1 MRLAPLP
8 NGTRFATRHLDAR
21 VELGRAWV
29 RVTALLRG
37 GRHAKAAGS
46 AWRAGTSSLARRA
59 DTGELARPIDGTF
72 RIFHAFSVGLRN
84 THATRDTRHGR
95 ARRTRRARR
104 AFESLRAHHPVRA
117 IRIRLPSSIGRRYA
131 NRASE
136 TRPSHIL
143 PPLAPT
149 LPSLRSKLQVGRVR
163 SHCQSRADAESHR
176 NARRAI
182 GARYARRYTPFDSH
196 LNRQDGP
203 YSLCL
208 ALGGAVP
215 PATHGMAGQVA
226 QRTQPD
232 SICVNH
238 SVGSPRR
245 VQFGRRQV
253 PRSR

>member
-1 MRLAPLP
+1 MSVYLIRPAAADCFYSSSRRIRRARRAFVSNLYLPSIHRLEHAGTCARLAPLP

-59 DTGELARPIDGTF
+59 DTGELARPIDGTS

-136 TRPSHIL
+136 TRPGDIL

-149 LPSLRSKLQVGRVR
+149 PPSLRKQTAGHGRVGSYCR
-163 SHCQSRADAESHR
+163 SRAD
-176 NARRAI
+176 
-182 GARYARRYTPFDSH
+182 
-196 LNRQDGP
+196 
-203 YSLCL
+203 
-208 ALGGAVP
+208 VVKP
-215 PATHGMAGQVA
+215 P
-226 QRTQPD
+226 
-232 SICVNH
+232 
-238 SVGSPRR
+238 
-245 VQFGRRQV
+245 
-253 PRSR
+253 